1 MLKVRELSAGYGEV
15 QVLWG
20 VDLEVKR
27 GEIVTLVGSNGAGKT
42 TLLKVLSGLILPTSG
57 EILFEDHSVTN
68 SPPDERV
75 RLGIAHVPEGRRLFA
90 GMTVEENLKLGA
102 YLRRDEEVG
111 MDLERVFRLFPE
123 LKARRR
129 SLAGTL
135 SGGEQQ
141 MCALGRA
148 LMSRP
153 KLLLIDELSL
163 GLAPVVVDRLLE
175 AIHRIRAGGTT
186 LLIVEQDV
194 QTALEHADRA
204 YVLESGRIVLEGEA
218 ADLLDDARIRNAYLG
233 L

>member
-1 MLKVRELSAGYGEV
+1 MLKVHEVSAGYGEV

-42 TLLKVLSGLILPTSG
+42 TLLKALSGLILPTSG
-57 EILFEDHSVTN
+57 EILFEDHPVTS

-90 GMTVEENLKLGA
+90 GMTVEENLRLGA
-102 YLRRDEEVG
+102 YLRRDEEVSL
-111 MDLERVFRLFPE
+111 DLERVFRLFPE

-204 YVLESGRIVLEGEA
+204 YVLENGKIVLEGEA
-218 ADLLDDARIRNAYLG
+218 ADLLDDARVRSAYLG

>member
-1 MLKVRELSAGYGEV
+1 MLKVHELSAGYGEV

-42 TLLKVLSGLILPTSG
+42 TLLKALSGLILPTSG
-57 EILFEDHSVTN
+57 EILFEDHSVTS

-90 GMTVEENLKLGA
+90 GMTVEENLRIGA
-102 YLRRDEEVG
+102 YLRRDKEVSL
-111 MDLERVFRLFPE
+111 DLERVFRLFPE

-204 YVLESGRIVLEGEA
+204 YVLENGRIVLEGEA
-218 ADLLDDARIRNAYLG
+218 GDLLDDARIRNAYLG